1 MPIVRARP
9 RAAIS
14 IRQTT
19 PAGAAFDVAWRRPVH
34 ALAAAAWLATGIAA
48 GAGVPTNAWAAPQT
62 VPVQAEAVPQLPLE
76 PHAGGEDPNAAPDSP
91 LQPDA
96 PGVGPPSIEGPPDQ
110 RRPDG
115 AVAAAPQARPERSL
129 DDLYAALAVAKT
141 DPEAR
146 ALVAEIESRL
156 GSSGSVTVD
165 ILLKQSQTVAAKG
178 DTGVALDLLE
188 TVTRLAP
195 NFAEGWNQRALAA
208 YQAEDYD
215 EALGDLRRA
224 LALEPRHFGAIAGL
238 AAILA
243 QLDRKREAIAV
254 YDRLIALNPRDE
266 DARKAR
272 DDLIDEIGR
281 EV

>member
-1 MPIVRARP
+1 M
-9 RAAIS
+9 
-14 IRQTT
+14 T
-19 PAGAAFDVAWRRPVH
+19 PQPLR
-34 ALAAAAWLATGIAA
+34 
-48 GAGVPTNAWAAPQT
+48 
-62 VPVQAEAVPQLPLE
+62 VQAEAVPQLPLE
-76 PHAGGEDPNAAPDSP
+76 PHAGGEDPQNAPENP
-91 LQPDA
+91 LEPNP
-96 PGVGPPSIEGPPDQ
+96 PGPPPSIEGRPGPIPPE
-110 RRPDG
+110 G
-115 AVAAAPQARPERSL
+115 GVAATPPARQERSL
-129 DDLYAALAVAKT
+129 DDLYAALAVARS
-141 DPEAR
+141 DAEAR
-146 ALVAEIESRL
+146 ALVTEIQSRL

-178 DTGVALDLLE
+178 ETGTALDLLE

-215 EALGDLRRA
+215 AALADLRRA

-272 DDLIDEIGR
+272 DDLLDEIGR
-281 EV
+281 EI